1 MKASTLVA
9 IILGFAAVFGAFY
22 WEGGSFDMVFWLP
35 PMLIVFGGTL
45 MAGMAGSSFEQ
56 FKRMPFLIKL
66 SFNPRK
72 YNIEKIISQI
82 VMFAGMARKEGI
94 LSIEP
99 KLNEVEHPF
108 LKKLFEICIDG
119 ADPETLGQIVTS
131 EVSHITDRHEANI
144 NYFLKLGGYSPTMG
158 IIGTV
163 MGLIATL
170 ASAGQDPNVLIHH
183 IASAFIATMWG
194 ILMANMF
201 WLPIGDKLQTMHD
214 EEMSIIQ
221 VMLDGV
227 NGVQLG
233 ETPTVIRARLIS
245 VFPLSRQLQYAS
257 SQRRAGVSRL
267 QPTAPPSTSN
277 SGQAK
282 VKPDIPV
289 KNDLK
294 KNAATVSKTNDKK
307 ADVNLITKLFSAK
320 KDKKESK
327 PAAKDKINKK
337 KESTKT

>member
-1 MKASTLVA
+1 
-9 IILGFAAVFGAFY
+9 
-22 WEGGSFDMVFWLP
+22 MVFWLP

-56 FKRMPFLIKL
+56 FKKMPFLIKL
-66 SFNPRK
+66 SFTPKK
-72 YNIEKIISQI
+72 YDVEKIITQI

-99 KLNEVEHPF
+99 RLNEVDHPF

-119 ADPETLGQIVTS
+119 ADPETLGQIIAS
-131 EVSHITDRHEANI
+131 EVLHITDRHEANI

-214 EEMSIIQ
+214 EEMSVMQ

-227 NGVQLG
+227 NGVQVG

-245 VFPLSRQLQYAS
+245 VFTLSQQQKYS
-257 SQRRAGVSRL
+257 SAQRRMGTGRL
-267 QPTAPPSTSN
+267 QPTGRPIAAGLSKGIHGS
-277 SGQAK
+277 SE
-282 VKPDIPV
+282 KPEIKKQDDT
-289 KNDLK
+289 KLK
-294 KNAATVSKTNDKK
+294 KNNDKK
-307 ADVNLITKLFSAK
+307 PDVSLITKLFASKKNK
-320 KDKKESK
+320 KDSKSEVRDKTKKE
-327 PAAKDKINKK
+327 
-337 KESTKT
+337 KEPVKT